1 MARFLDIL
9 PVILLIVFAAAFG
22 FIAYQIYIY
31 THTVVKTSEQELA
44 KKNINFSKD
53 GGLQVGVK
61 EVSTEQYGQRLQ
73 KGLVDTW
80 NARYTPPPGEELGG
94 SNQDDA
100 LSRSRSKM

>member
-1 MARFLDIL
+1 M
-9 PVILLIVFAAAFG
+9 
-22 FIAYQIYIY
+22 
-31 THTVVKTSEQELA
+31 KTSEQQLA

-80 NARYTPPPGEELGG
+80 NAHYTPPSGEELGSSG
-94 SNQDDA
+94 QDDA
-100 LSRSRSKM
+100 LLRNRSKM